1 MKYQQK
7 TSLSLSLLSAFSLLF
22 LSPQIEMIYAQDAA
36 WETVDVPSTWKRP
49 RTLKPETNGFTW
61 YRAVVSVP
69 EEWRG
74 EKTKFLSEPID
85 DAREYYINGIKIGSA
100 GNLPPK
106 FRSGLGEDHEHDVPA
121 NALLYGESNVIA
133 IRVAQR
139 FPRGGFNVAPPVLI
153 TGKQAIQMGGAWQFR
168 AGDNLQWRLWDDSDR
183 KPFSFNEIEDAE
195 QVLQKRQSLT
205 GEKGPFTPQE
215 AIKLFTTP
223 DDLEVTTAL
232 SDPHIAQPLSM
243 KFDERGRLWVMEY
256 RQYPDI
262 EGLKMVSRDIY
273 LRSVYDKIPLPPPHG
288 DKGRDRISIH
298 EDTNGDGT
306 FDSHK
311 VFVDGLNLATSFEF
325 GRGGVFVTNPP
336 YLLFYADTNGDDLP
350 DNEPTVLLE
359 GFGLED
365 SHSVANS
372 MRFGPD
378 GWLYGAQGSTVSGKV
393 RRYGSADEPVVSM
406 GQLIWRYHPERN
418 KYEIFAEGGGNTF
431 GVEID
436 QFGRVFSGHNGG
448 NTRGFHYVQGGYSQK
463 GFGKHGQL
471 SNPYTFGYFPYMKH
485 HDVVRFT
492 HTYVIYQD
500 SALPEQYHGNLF
512 GVEPLQ
518 GRVVRSEISAD
529 GSTFATKDL
538 GHPLTTTDTWFRPVD
553 IKVGPDGAIYVADMY
568 EQRIDHASH
577 YQGRIDRKR
586 GRVYR
591 IAAKGQPEQRKTI
604 DYGALSTSDLIA
616 SVAHESPWHRST
628 ALRVLADRRDRS
640 AITRLTEIVGQ
651 AEGTVALNALWAL
664 NASGGFTPEFAE
676 NLLRNHPDSHVVS
689 WTIRLATDELLTNP
703 NVDPKPILTA
713 FINLAQTNQSVHV
726 RSQLACSARRISDAS
741 SAMLVVK
748 ELVTHGEDTN
758 DPHVPLLIWWAIE
771 SFMEDDSET
780 VVSTLL
786 ADESTWFLELVQ
798 THLVDRMMKRLI
810 LSGKQKHLN
819 TAAAMFDGAPD
830 KSTSGKLMTAFEAS
844 LQGQSLAGLPEQLV
858 AALKKAGGGSIKL
871 QVRQGIAEA
880 IESAIKQIADA
891 NVDAKLRIDL
901 ITVLGEVKSEQ
912 ALPALKGLLANEPDN
927 TVLQNTISAIQ
938 SFEDSE
944 IGTIA
949 VQRLSAVS
957 EDTRQ
962 SLQSLLASRPQW
974 SIALAAA
981 VKDERLA
988 QDTVRLSTVRRML
1001 LHDDADLTAVIGEVW
1016 KSVDGA
1022 STEEMRE
1029 LTQKYTQIL
1038 SENTGNPYDGRTLFA
1053 KHCGKCHQLFNTG
1066 GNVGP
1071 NLTAFKRDDIQRM
1084 LENIVNPSLEI
1095 REGYENFAVFTS
1107 DGRTLT
1113 GFIDDQ
1119 DNRVVVM
1126 RGVDGQR
1133 TVVNRDDI
1141 EELTGI
1147 SRSVM
1152 PEGILKTLSDDEI
1165 RNLFAYLRASQPLP

>member
-168 AGDNLQWRLWDDSDR
+168 AGDDLQWRLWDDSDR

-591 IAAKGQPEQRKTI
+591 IAAKGQPEQR
-604 DYGALSTSDLIA
+604 
-616 SVAHESPWHRST
+616 
-628 ALRVLADRRDRS
+628 
-640 AITRLTEIVGQ
+640 
-651 AEGTVALNALWAL
+651 
-664 NASGGFTPEFAE
+664 
-676 NLLRNHPDSHVVS
+676 
-689 WTIRLATDELLTNP
+689 
-703 NVDPKPILTA
+703 
-713 FINLAQTNQSVHV
+713 
-726 RSQLACSARRISDAS
+726 
-741 SAMLVVK
+741 
-748 ELVTHGEDTN
+748 
-758 DPHVPLLIWWAIE
+758 
-771 SFMEDDSET
+771 
-780 VVSTLL
+780 
-786 ADESTWFLELVQ
+786 
-798 THLVDRMMKRLI
+798 
-810 LSGKQKHLN
+810 
-819 TAAAMFDGAPD
+819 
-830 KSTSGKLMTAFEAS
+830 
-844 LQGQSLAGLPEQLV
+844 
-858 AALKKAGGGSIKL
+858 
-871 QVRQGIAEA
+871 
-880 IESAIKQIADA
+880 
-891 NVDAKLRIDL
+891 
-901 ITVLGEVKSEQ
+901 
-912 ALPALKGLLANEPDN
+912 
-927 TVLQNTISAIQ
+927 
-938 SFEDSE
+938 
-944 IGTIA
+944 
-949 VQRLSAVS
+949 
-957 EDTRQ
+957 
-962 SLQSLLASRPQW
+962 
-974 SIALAAA
+974 
-981 VKDERLA
+981 
-988 QDTVRLSTVRRML
+988 
-1001 LHDDADLTAVIGEVW
+1001 
-1016 KSVDGA
+1016 
-1022 STEEMRE
+1022 
-1029 LTQKYTQIL
+1029 
-1038 SENTGNPYDGRTLFA
+1038 
-1053 KHCGKCHQLFNTG
+1053 
-1066 GNVGP
+1066 
-1071 NLTAFKRDDIQRM
+1071 
-1084 LENIVNPSLEI
+1084 
-1095 REGYENFAVFTS
+1095 
-1107 DGRTLT
+1107 
-1113 GFIDDQ
+1113 
-1119 DNRVVVM
+1119 
-1126 RGVDGQR
+1126 
-1133 TVVNRDDI
+1133 
-1141 EELTGI
+1141 
-1147 SRSVM
+1147 
-1152 PEGILKTLSDDEI
+1152 
-1165 RNLFAYLRASQPLP
+1165 

>member
-1 MKYQQK
+1 MVE
-7 TSLSLSLLSAFSLLF
+7 TA
-22 LSPQIEMIYAQDAA
+22 AQETG
-36 WETVDVPSTWKRP
+36 WESVTVPSTWKRP
-49 RTLKPETNGFTW
+49 RTLKPEANGFTW
-61 YRAVVSVP
+61 YRAVVLVP
-69 EEWRG
+69 EDWRG
-74 EKTKFLSEPID
+74 EKTTFLSEPID
-85 DAREYYINGIKIGSA
+85 DAREYYINGVKIGSA

-106 FRSGLGEDHEHDVPA
+106 FRSGLGEDHEHSVPA
-121 NALLYGESNVIA
+121 NSLVYGEANVVA

-153 TGKQAIQMGGAWQFR
+153 TGNQAIQMGGAWQFR
-168 AGDNLQWRLWDDSDR
+168 TGDNLQWRLWDDSDQ
-183 KPFSFNEIEDAE
+183 KPFTYEEIEDAE
-195 QVLQKRQSLT
+195 AVLEKRQSLT
-205 GEKGPFTPQE
+205 GEKGPFSSEE
-215 AIKLFTTP
+215 AINLFTTP
-223 DDLEVTTAL
+223 EDLTVTTVL
-232 SDPHIAQPLSM
+232 SDPDIAQPLSM

-298 EDTNGDGT
+298 EDTNGDGE

-336 YLLFYADTNGDDLP
+336 YLLFYADTNGDDVP
-350 DNEPTVLLE
+350 DNDPTVLLE

-393 RRYGSADEPVVSM
+393 KRYGSDDKPVISM

-431 GVEID
+431 GLEID
-436 QFGRVFSGHNGG
+436 QYGRVFSGHNGG

-492 HTYVIYQD
+492 HTYVIYQEN
-500 SALPEQYHGNLF
+500 ALPTQYHGNLF

-553 IKVGPDGAIYVADMY
+553 IKVGPDGSIYVADMY

-586 GRVYR
+586 GRVYK
-591 IAAKGQPEQRKTI
+591 ISAKETVGVPNPF
-604 DYGALSTSDLIA
+604 DYGSLSTDDLV
-616 SVAHESPWHRST
+616 SNLAHESPWHRS
-628 ALRVLADRRDRS
+628 AVLRVLADRRDRS
-640 AITRLTEIVGQ
+640 AIRRLEGILGQ

-664 NASGGFTPEFAE
+664 NASGGFTSALAE
-676 NLLRNHPDSHVVS
+676 QTLLNHQDPHVLS
-689 WTIRLATDELLTNP
+689 WTVRLATDELLTNP
-703 NVDPKPILTA
+703 VVDPKPLLAA
-713 FINLAQTNQSVHV
+713 FVKLAQATQSVHV
-726 RSQLACSARRISDAS
+726 RSQLACSARRINDAAS
-741 SAMLVVK
+741 SMLVLK
-748 ELVTHGEDTN
+748 ELVAHGEDTN

-771 SFMEDDSET
+771 SFMEDDSDT
-780 VVSTLL
+780 VVKTLL
-786 ADESTWFLELVQ
+786 ADESTWYLELVQ
-798 THLVDRMMKRLI
+798 THLVDRMMKRLVM
-810 LSGKQKHLN
+810 SGKQKHLH
-819 TAAAMFDGAPD
+819 TAAELFNGAPD
-830 KSTSGKLMTAFEAS
+830 KATTSKLMTAFESS

-858 AALKKAGGGSIKL
+858 AALRNAGGGSIKL
-871 QVRQGIAEA
+871 QVRQGIKEA
-880 IESAIKQIADA
+880 IDSATKQIVDGSVDA
-891 NVDAKLRIDL
+891 NLRIEL
-901 ITVLGEVKSEQ
+901 VTVLGEVKSEA
-912 ALPALKGLLANEPDN
+912 ALPALKSLLKSEADN
-927 TVLQNTISAIQ
+927 AVLKNTIGAIQ
-938 SFEDSE
+938 SYEDPE
-944 IGTIA
+944 IGAIA
-949 VQRLSAVS
+949 VGRLSNTSA
-957 EDTRQ
+957 DTQ
-962 SLQSLLASRPQW
+962 DSLQSLLASRPQW
-974 SIALAAA
+974 SLALSAA
-981 VKDERLA
+981 VKSGSVDKDSI
-988 QDTVRLSTVRRML
+988 QLSTVRRML
-1001 LHDDADLTAVIGEVW
+1001 LHDEENLNAAIGEVW
-1016 KSVDGA
+1016 QSVDGA

-1038 SENTGNPYDGRTLFA
+1038 SENTGNPYDGRMLFA

-1095 REGYENFAVFTS
+1095 REGYENFAAFTA
-1107 DGRTLT
+1107 DGRTIT

-1133 TVVNRDDI
+1133 TVINRDDI
-1141 EELTGI
+1141 EELVGI

-1152 PEGILKTLSDDEI
+1152 PEGILKPLSEEEI